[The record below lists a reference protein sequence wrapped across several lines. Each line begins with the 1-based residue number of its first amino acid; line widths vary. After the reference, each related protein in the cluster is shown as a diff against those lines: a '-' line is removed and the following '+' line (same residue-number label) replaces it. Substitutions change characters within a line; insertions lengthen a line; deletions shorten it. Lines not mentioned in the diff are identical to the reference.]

1 MNNLDWKNILLTG
14 YHAGLVLGAAY
25 AASHQQWA
33 WAVPALTSL
42 AGLSTAPTW
51 ALSAV
56 SKSLVGVSDVLKPA
70 SGSGIAVTEAEY
82 AELLELRAKAKASN
96 VTVSA

>member
-1 MNNLDWKNILLTG
+1 MGNIDWKNVLLTV

-51 ALSAV
+51 ALS
-56 SKSLVGVSDVLKPA
+56 VLSRATP
-70 SGSGIAVTEAEY
+70 SGQAEITALK
-82 AELLELRAKAKASN
+82 AELEDLKAKVA
-96 VTVSA
+96 AGG